1 MKKIVTGILA
11 HVDAGKTTLSESL
24 LYAAGAIR
32 KVGRVDTGDAFLD
45 YNRRERDRGITIYAK
60 FARFPLKESEIILA
74 DTPGHVDFSGEMERT
89 LNICDQAILI
99 ISATDG
105 IQSHTRTVWRLLR
118 KHRIPTFIFV
128 NKTDLPCPSRA
139 EILKALKAGLS
150 AEAADFSERDTD
162 AFYEEIA
169 TGSEELLDLYMNSGT
184 IPDAKITEAV
194 SECRIFPV
202 MFGSALKQEG
212 IPEFLEVLEK
222 YSVEPK
228 TLPEFGAVCVKID
241 KDKGG
246 NRLTHLKVTG
256 GTLKVKDLIN
266 DEKINEI
273 RLYSGERYESVK
285 EVTATEI
292 CAVTGLKNTG
302 QGDVYGCET
311 RVPESVIEPVLVYSV
326 EFPKGCDK
334 QVMYRNLCELMEE
347 EPGLRVEYN
356 EETKDIFVHLMGEVQ
371 TEILAG
377 EIEERFG
384 VKVSFGTGKILYKE
398 TIEDTV
404 EGVGHFEPLRHYA
417 EVHLKMEP
425 LERGKGLL
433 FESEVSVNDLS
444 LNWQRLVLTH
454 LSERVHRGV
463 LTGSPITDMKI
474 TLVAGRAHLKHTEG
488 GDFRQAT
495 YRAVRQGLMQ
505 ASSVL
510 LEPFYF
516 YELRVPE
523 SAVGRAM
530 TDIDRMCGTAVVS
543 NVENGIAEITGRA
556 PVSTLN
562 GYASEVAAYTKGV
575 GALSVSLS
583 GYDKCHNTEEV
594 LERIGYDAASDLRN
608 TADSVFCSRGAGVTV
623 PWDEVFEYMHL
634 PLTFGVNNADDDG
647 EEMLLTAPKERT
659 EAFLSVEEV
668 DSIIDRA
675 GNSNRKE
682 DKRVRRKQESK
693 PVVYRGYTAKEKY
706 LLIDGYNL
714 VHAWEELNDLASR
727 DINAAAGKLMDLVS
741 DYSGMTGL
749 NTILVFDAYKLKD
762 HPTEELIYHNIRVV
776 YTKTAE
782 TADRYIERYAHEN
795 GKKYD
800 IVVVTSDGAEQIIIR
815 GGGCT
820 LQSCREFVKDFMM
833 RKKNLPDIKLPEGV
847 RIDRS

>member
-99 ISATDG
+99 VSATDG

-118 KHRIPTFIFV
+118 KHNIPTFIFV

-139 EILKALKAGLS
+139 EILKTLKAGLS

-169 TGSEELLDLYMNSGT
+169 TGSEELLDIYMSEGSV
-184 IPDAKITEAV
+184 PDEKIREAV
-194 SECRIFPV
+194 GECRIFPL

-326 EFPKGCDK
+326 DFPKGCDK

-417 EVHLKMEP
+417 
-425 LERGKGLL
+425 
-433 FESEVSVNDLS
+433 
-444 LNWQRLVLTH
+444 
-454 LSERVHRGV
+454 
-463 LTGSPITDMKI
+463 
-474 TLVAGRAHLKHTEG
+474 
-488 GDFRQAT
+488 
-495 YRAVRQGLMQ
+495 
-505 ASSVL
+505 
-510 LEPFYF
+510 
-516 YELRVPE
+516 
-523 SAVGRAM
+523 
-530 TDIDRMCGTAVVS
+530 
-543 NVENGIAEITGRA
+543 
-556 PVSTLN
+556 
-562 GYASEVAAYTKGV
+562 
-575 GALSVSLS
+575 
-583 GYDKCHNTEEV
+583 
-594 LERIGYDAASDLRN
+594 
-608 TADSVFCSRGAGVTV
+608 
-623 PWDEVFEYMHL
+623 
-634 PLTFGVNNADDDG
+634 
-647 EEMLLTAPKERT
+647 
-659 EAFLSVEEV
+659 
-668 DSIIDRA
+668 
-675 GNSNRKE
+675 
-682 DKRVRRKQESK
+682 
-693 PVVYRGYTAKEKY
+693 
-706 LLIDGYNL
+706 
-714 VHAWEELNDLASR
+714 
-727 DINAAAGKLMDLVS
+727 
-741 DYSGMTGL
+741 
-749 NTILVFDAYKLKD
+749 
-762 HPTEELIYHNIRVV
+762 
-776 YTKTAE
+776 
-782 TADRYIERYAHEN
+782 
-795 GKKYD
+795 
-800 IVVVTSDGAEQIIIR
+800 
-815 GGGCT
+815 
-820 LQSCREFVKDFMM
+820 
-833 RKKNLPDIKLPEGV
+833 
-847 RIDRS
+847 

>member
-24 LYAAGAIR
+24 LLGSGAIR
-32 KVGRVDTGDAFLD
+32 QAGRVDAGSTVLD
-45 YNRRERDRGITIYAK
+45 YNRFERDRGITIFAK
-60 FARFPLKESEIILA
+60 FARVPLKEKELILA

-105 IQSHTRTVWRLLR
+105 IQSHTRTVWRLL
-118 KHRIPTFIFV
+118 KDHSIPTFIFV
-128 NKTDLPCPSRA
+128 NKTDLPCPSRE
-139 EILKALKAGLS
+139 EIIKALKEGLS
-150 AEAADFSERDTD
+150 PEIADFTAAGTD

-169 TGSEELLDLYMNSGT
+169 TASDEMLDSYMSSGT
-184 IPDAKITEAV
+184 VSDDLIRKAV
-194 SECRIFPV
+194 SHRLLIPL

-212 IPEFLEVLEK
+212 TLEFLDLLDN
-222 YSVEPK
+222 YSVDPAP
-228 TLPEFGAVCVKID
+228 LPEFGAICVKID

-256 GTLKVKDLIN
+256 GSLRVKDLIN
-266 DEKINEI
+266 GEKINEI
-273 RLYSGERYESVK
+273 RLYSGERFESVK
-285 EVTATEI
+285 EVNANEI
-292 CAVTGLKNTG
+292 CAVTGLKATR
-302 QGDVYGCET
+302 QGEVYGMET
-311 RVPESVIEPVLVYSV
+311 RAPVSVLEPVLLYAA
-326 EFPKGCDK
+326 EFPRGTDK
-334 QVMYRNLCELMEE
+334 QAMYRNLCELMEE

-356 EETKDIFVHLMGEVQ
+356 EETGDIFVHLMGEVQ

-377 EIEERFG
+377 IIKERFG
-384 VKVSFGTGKILYKE
+384 TEVSFGTGKILYKE
-398 TIEDTV
+398 TIADTV

-417 EVHLKMEP
+417 EVHLLMEP
-425 LERGKGLL
+425 LKRGMGLQ

-463 LTGSPITDMKI
+463 LTGSPITDIKI
-474 TLVAGRAHLKHTEG
+474 TLAAGRAHLKHTEG

-505 ASSVL
+505 ATSLL
-510 LEPFYF
+510 LEPFYY

-530 TDIDRMCGTAVVS
+530 TDIDRMCGTARITG
-543 NVENGIAEITGRA
+543 NDRGMAEITGKA

-562 GYASEVAAYTKGV
+562 GYAKDVAAYTKGT
-575 GALSVSLS
+575 GSLSVSLA
-583 GYDKCHNTEEV
+583 GYDECHDALSVIEA
-594 LERIGYDAASDLRN
+594 RGYDPVSDMRN
-608 TADSVFCSRGAGVTV
+608 PCDSVFCSHGSGVIV
-623 PWDEVFEYMHL
+623 PWDRVFDYMHL
-634 PLTFGVNNADDDG
+634 PLTLGVSAEN
-647 EEMLLTAPKERT
+647 EEDPANTLLSGPTGSSAG
-659 EAFLSVEEV
+659 FLTVEEV
-668 DSIIDRA
+668 DSIVDRA
-675 GNSNRKE
+675 GNSNRRP
-682 DKRVRRKQESK
+682 DKHSRPRQESK
-693 PVVYRGYTAKEKY
+693 PVVYRGFKAKEKY

-714 VHAWEELNDLASR
+714 VHAWDELKDLSLR
-727 DINAAAGKLMDLVS
+727 DINAAALKLMDYIS

-762 HPTEELIYHNIRVV
+762 HPTEEILYHNIRVV

-795 GKKYD
+795 GRKYD
-800 IVVVTSDGAEQIIIR
+800 IIVVTSDGAEQIIIR

-820 LQSCREFVKDFMM
+820 LQSCKEFVKDYETK
-833 RKKNLPDIKLPEGV
+833 KKNLPEVKLPEGV
-847 RIDRS
+847 KLV